1 MHIYLVLPILFSLS
15 SSVITERTHAP
26 TFGPE
31 INTRAYL
38 ISSQSTFSPSSSED
52 PKDIGQKFIQETLKL
67 TESDYILK
75 NIYTSEHNGVTHMYF
90 RQVVNSLEVVNGDMN
105 INIDKSGRVVSY
117 GDSFF
122 KGPKPILSKLS
133 NALGRLQEGFS
144 RPAGQF
150 VFSKMLPFTMNPQPK
165 IPPNEALIAL
175 AEYLQIHIDDISVLN
190 VEKLSENPM
199 DSSHVIQGVSFTVN
213 HEVPASLA
221 YIQSSNE
228 DLHLV
233 WDLQAEMNNNW
244 YHAHVSAEDAKV
256 MSLIDWVADA
266 HYNVYPLG
274 INDPEEGGRRL
285 VSNPEDKRASPL
297 GWHSLGR
304 RNFSTTIGNNVA
316 AHENIEGGYEWES
329 NYRPHGGEH
338 LLFDF
343 TLDLHRSPKTYLD
356 SSITNLFYWNNI
368 MHDLSYQYGFTEA
381 AGNFQDNNFGR
392 GGESGDAVIANAQDG
407 SGYNNANF
415 ATPPDGMKGKMR
427 MYVWNGIKPHRD
439 GDLESGIMIHE
450 YTHGISTRLTGG
462 PANSG
467 CLGWGEAGGMGEGWG
482 DFFAT
487 IFRMRPDDD
496 RRLDLGMGEY
506 ANGGK
511 NIRYYKYSTN
521 NTTNPETYSIMDK
534 ANYSGVHAKGGV
546 WAEMLY
552 EMYWNLVDK
561 HGFTSDW
568 YSASLRH
575 GNTLALQLV
584 LDGMKLQPCKPKF
597 VDGRDAIIHADD
609 LLTGGKN
616 YCEIWKAFAK
626 RGLGLDAKL
635 VGGTPWGGGVR
646 QESFLMPH
654 EC

>member
-1 MHIYLVLPILFSLS
+1 M
-15 SSVITERTHAP
+15 E
-26 TFGPE
+26 
-31 INTRAYL
+31 
-38 ISSQSTFSPSSSED
+38 PSNVV
-52 PKDIGQKFIQETLKL
+52 KKFIQDTLSLK
-67 TESDYILK
+67 ESDYVVK
-75 NIYTSEHNGVTHMYF
+75 NMYQSEHNGATHVYL
-90 RQVVNSLEVVNGDMN
+90 RQIVHGLEVVNGDMN
-105 INIDKSGRVVSY
+105 INLDKYGRVVSY
-117 GDSFF
+117 GDSFYKGLIPPTNKFFDAVNKLQDNFASPFGQVVFRKLNSF
-122 KGPKPILSKLS
+122 KSS
-133 NALGRLQEGFS
+133 
-144 RPAGQF
+144 
-150 VFSKMLPFTMNPQPK
+150 PQPTV
-165 IPPNEALIAL
+165 PPRDALLAL
-175 AEYLQIHIDDISVLN
+175 AEHLKIEVSDVTTLE
-190 VEKLSENPM
+190 VEKVSGSAK
-199 DSSHVIQGVSFTVN
+199 DSVYMIQGVPFTVN
-213 HEVPASLA
+213 NQVPTSLA
-221 YIQSSNE
+221 YIQTSE
-228 DLHLV
+228 GELHPV
-233 WDLQAEMNNNW
+233 WDFQVEMNDNW
-244 YHAHVSAEDAKV
+244 YHAHVSAENAQV
-256 MSLIDWVADA
+256 MSLIDWVSDA

-274 INDPEEGGRRL
+274 INDPDEGSRRL
-285 VSNPEDKRASPL
+285 VSNPENKRASPL

-316 AHENIEGGYEWES
+316 AHENIEGGYEWET
-329 NYRPHGGEH
+329 NYRPHGGDH

-343 TLDLHRSPKTYLD
+343 TLDLHRNPKSYLD
-356 SSITNLFYWNNI
+356 SSITNLFYWNNV
-368 MHDLSYQYGFTEA
+368 MHDLSYQYGFTET

-427 MYVWNGIKPHRD
+427 MYVWNVIQPHRD

-487 IFRMRPDDD
+487 ILRMRPDDD

-511 NIRYYKYSTN
+511 NIRYFKYSTN
-521 NTTNPETYSIMDK
+521 NITNPETYSIMDK
-534 ANYSGVHAKGGV
+534 ANYWGVHAKGGV

-561 HGFTSDW
+561 YGFTSDW

-584 LDGMKLQPCKPKF
+584 LDGMKLQPCRPKF
-597 VDGRDAIIHADD
+597 VDARDAIIHADD
-609 LLTGGKN
+609 LLTGGEN

-635 VGGTPWGGGVR
+635 VGGFSLILYSPDPSR
-646 QESFLMPH
+646 N
-654 EC
+654 